1 MINALKT
8 LFSIESGAEPEA
20 ETVSPKPQSKAKP
33 QTTLEVVTEK
43 IAAFKA
49 EIESRAEEDRQL
61 TTMLAEEAA
70 KQERLRQAGA
80 DLKKVHEDLTRAR
93 QQSEQKTVDVRAAAA
108 LTRQADRELFKL
120 LQELESPP
128 VPSAPPT
135 SPTRS
140 APPVPSAPPRRS
152 APPTPPAPPRRPEPA
167 PAVAPAVAPAGA
179 TAVVTPVSPEI
190 APTIGSPEAAPYL
203 NISPYSD

>member
-1 MINALKT
+1 MFKALKT

-20 ETVSPKPQSKAKP
+20 ETVSPKPKSKAKSP
-33 QTTLEVVTEK
+33 TTLEAVNAK

-80 DLKKVHEDLTRAR
+80 DLRKVYKDLTLAR
-93 QQSEQKTVDVRAAAA
+93 TAAEQRKADVTAAAA
-108 LTRQADRELFKL
+108 LTRAADRELFRL

-135 SPTRS
+135 RSVPPAPPTRS
-140 APPVPSAPPRRS
+140 APPAPPRG
-152 APPTPPAPPRRPEPA
+152 PEP
-167 PAVAPAVAPAGA
+167 VAP
-179 TAVVTPVSPEI
+179 AVVTPVTTEV
-190 APTIGSPEAAPYL
+190 APTTSIGSPEAEPYL
-203 NISPYSD
+203 NTSPYND